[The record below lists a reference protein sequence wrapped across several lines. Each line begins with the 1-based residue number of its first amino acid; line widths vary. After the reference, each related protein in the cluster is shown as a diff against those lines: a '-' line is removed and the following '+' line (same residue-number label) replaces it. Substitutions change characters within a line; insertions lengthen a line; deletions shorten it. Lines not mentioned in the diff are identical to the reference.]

1 METESVFNPLAKRN
15 LGKSVVD
22 ALLESPALPLS
33 DVGNFSGAGV
43 YAIYY
48 CGDFPSYKPLSKLNK
63 DQATY
68 PIYVGK
74 AIPDGGRKGG
84 VDDASMQSKALC
96 KRLREHK
103 SSIEEVESLDIKD
116 FLFRSLVVDD
126 IWIPLGETL
135 LIQKYKPLW
144 NQVVEGF
151 GNHAPGKGR
160 GEGKKPIWD
169 ELHPGRKWAGSL
181 PPPKFSQQQI
191 LQVIEVHFKNW
202 AAVGDRENR

>member
-1 METESVFNPLAKRN
+1 LK
-15 LGKSVVD
+15 
-22 ALLESPALPLS
+22 SPASPLS
-33 DVGNFSGAGV
+33 GVVNFSGAGV

-48 CGDFPSYKPLSKLNK
+48 NGDFPGYKPLSKLNK
-63 DQATY
+63 DEATH

-74 AIPDGGRKGG
+74 AIPRGGRKGG
-84 VDDASMQSKALC
+84 VDDASMQSRALC

-103 SSIEEVESLDIKD
+103 SSIEDVPSLNIGD

-151 GNHAPGKGR
+151 GNHAPGEGREKGR
-160 GEGKKPIWD
+160 KPIWD
-169 ELHPGRKWAGSL
+169 ELHPGRKWAEGL
-181 PPPKFSQQQI
+181 QPPKLTRPQI
-191 LQVIEVHFKNW
+191 LQ
-202 AAVGDRENR
+202 AVEKYLNTIKT

>member
-1 METESVFNPLAKRN
+1 MGDNEPVFNPLAKRN

-22 ALLESPALPLS
+22 ALLESPAQPLS
-33 DVGNFSGAGV
+33 VVGNFPGAGV

-48 CGDFPSYKPLSKLNK
+48 FGDFPCYRPLSLLNK
-63 DQATY
+63 RAATY

-74 AIPDGGRKGG
+74 AIPDGSRKGG
-84 VDDASMQSKALC
+84 VDDDSLQSKALC

-103 SSIEEVESLDIKD
+103 SSIEEVASLNIQH
-116 FLFRSLVVDD
+116 FAYRSLVVDD

-160 GEGKKPIWD
+160 GRGRKPLWD
-169 ELHPGRKWAGSL
+169 ELHPGRKWAESL
-181 PPPKFSQQQI
+181 QPPKLTRSEI
-191 LQVIEVHFKNW
+191 LL
-202 AAVGDRENR
+202 AAESHLKDSLA